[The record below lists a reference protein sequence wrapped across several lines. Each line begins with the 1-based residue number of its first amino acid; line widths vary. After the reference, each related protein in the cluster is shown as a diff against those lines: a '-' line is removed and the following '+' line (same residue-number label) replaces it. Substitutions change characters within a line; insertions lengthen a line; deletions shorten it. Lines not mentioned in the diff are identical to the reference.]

1 MLRFLPL
8 CLLAAAASA
17 QPLDFERQ
25 ITPFPVLDADGDPY
39 DLAFAG
45 AFNNPRTQLA
55 DPDGDGTFGL
65 FILEEQGRI
74 SHYEHTGALDFA
86 WRSDQY
92 AGIDAG
98 SWFRF
103 GDLDGDGDED
113 LITQRPSGQ
122 VRYWENGGG
131 SAPSFTLGADPLL
144 DLAGDPVAPEDPNV
158 PALADVD
165 GDGDLDLFLGRADSG
180 KIRWYR
186 HTGAE
191 GGVPQYE
198 LAGEQFQDI
207 VIFESN
213 PTCGDD
219 PTQPLYITP
228 GAPAPGSSRGSL
240 HGQNA
245 LTFADPD
252 GDGDLDLFWGDFFTP
267 SLYFF
272 ENTGSAAEPGLEFIS
287 EQYPLDN
294 PLTSAG
300 YNVPSFRDLDGDGD
314 LDLVIGIVGG
324 FCSTTANIIDNL
336 YYLENTGTPTAPDY
350 REQTSRL
357 LDAVDVGRASYPA
370 AEDLD
375 GDGDLDLLVGSGFN
389 PGAPARGSFF
399 RFENTGTP
407 AAPQFRLAEDDFLSL
422 DVDFAN
428 HYAPAFGD
436 LDGDGRRDLLVG
448 TFGGRMA
455 FLLNTGGGFELTVEA
470 LQDLDVGST
479 ATPTLGDLDGDGDL
493 DLLVGEFS
501 GTLNY
506 FRNDGSVQLPNFVE
520 ATLPGLF
527 DVSDPEDPES
537 IDVGRYSAPHLADV
551 DRDGDL
557 DLFLGTERDDV
568 LFYRNTGSPEAPAFE
583 VQPFDVGALR
593 YNTSPTAADLDG
605 DGDLD
610 LLAGDLAGGLLYLD
624 NRQITTSSALPPAAP
639 GRARLQT
646 FPNPFG
652 ADTTLR
658 VGASRE
664 PMTLAVFDAAGR
676 EVRRWALG
684 PHEAAQ
690 SVSWDGTMASGTPVP
705 SGLYVARLT
714 AGDRLLGTQKLTR
727 LRQ

>member
-1 MLRFLPL
+1 MLRLFAL
-8 CLLAAAASA
+8 CLFFAAAAAA

-25 ITPFPVLDADGDPY
+25 ITPFQVLDAEGDPF

-55 DPDGDGTFGL
+55 DPDGDGNLGL

-74 SHYEHTGALDFA
+74 SHYEHTGDLVFV

-113 LITQRPSGQ
+113 LLTQRPAGQ
-122 VRYWENGGG
+122 VRYWQSSGG
-131 SAPSFTLGADPLL
+131 SDPSFTPAADPLL
-144 DLAGDPVAPEDPNV
+144 AAGGDPVMPEDPNV
-158 PALADVD
+158 PALADID
-165 GDGDLDLFLGRADSG
+165 GDTDLDLFLGRADSG

-186 HTGAE
+186 HTGAT

-198 LAGEQFQDI
+198 LASEQFQDI

-213 PTCGDD
+213 PTCGEG
-219 PTQPLYITP
+219 TEQSPLYITP
-228 GAPAPGSSRGSL
+228 GTPSPGSSRGSL

-252 GDGDLDLFWGDFFTP
+252 GDGDPDLFWGDFFTP

-272 ENTGSAAEPGLEFIS
+272 ENTGNASNPAMEFIS
-287 EQYPLDN
+287 EMYPLDN

-300 YNVPSFRDLDGDGD
+300 YNVPTFGDLDGDDD

-324 FCSTTANIIDNL
+324 FCSTTANIIENL
-336 YYLENTGTPTAPDY
+336 YYLENTGTSTEPGY
-350 REQTSRL
+350 EEQTSRL
-357 LDAVDVGRASYPA
+357 LDAIDVGRTSYPA
-370 AEDLD
+370 VQDLD

-389 PGAPARGSFF
+389 PGEPQRASFF
-399 RFENTGTP
+399 RFENTGSATD
-407 AAPQFRLAEDDFLSL
+407 PQFRLAEDDFLSL
-422 DVDFAN
+422 NVDFAN

-436 LDGDGRRDLLVG
+436 LDGDGQRDLLVG

-455 FLLNTGGGFELTVEA
+455 FLLNTGDGFQLTVEA

-479 ATPTLGDLDGDGDL
+479 ATPTLGDLDGDDDL

-506 FRNDGSVQLPNFVE
+506 FRNDGSTQVPNFVE
-520 ATLPGLF
+520 AELPGL
-527 DVSDPEDPES
+527 EGL
-537 IDVGRYSAPHLADV
+537 DVGRYSAPHIADV
-551 DRDGDL
+551 DDDGDL
-557 DLFLGTERDDV
+557 DLFVGTESSDI
-568 LFYRNTGSPEAPAFE
+568 LFYRNVGTPEAPNFE
-583 VQPFDVGALR
+583 AQAFDVGALR
-593 YNTSPTAADLDG
+593 YNTSPTAADIDG

-610 LLAGDLAGGLLYLD
+610 LLAGDLAGGLLYLS
-624 NRQITTSSALPPAAP
+624 NQRITSSGATPPSAP
-639 GRARLQT
+639 GRTRIST

-664 PMTLAVFDAAGR
+664 SMTLSLFDTAGR
-676 EVRRWALG
+676 EVRRWSLP
-684 PHEAAQ
+684 PHTTAQ
-690 SVSWDGTMASGTPVP
+690 TIAWDGTTASGAPAP
-705 SGLYVARLT
+705 SGVYVARLT
-714 AGDRLLGTQKLTR
+714 SGDRLLDTHKLTR
-727 LRQ
+727 LQ

>member
-1 MLRFLPL
+1 MPTSPALLTPMLRPL
-8 CLLAAAASA
+8 ALFLLAAAAAA

-25 ITPFPVLDADGDPY
+25 ITPFPVLDAEGDAY

-55 DPDGDGTFGL
+55 DPDGDGAFGL
-65 FILEEQGRI
+65 FVLEEQGRI
-74 SHYEHTGALDFA
+74 SHYEHLGDLGFA

-113 LITQRPSGQ
+113 LLTQRPSGQ
-122 VRYWENGGG
+122 VRFWQSSGG
-131 SAPSFTLGADPLL
+131 PDPRFTLEADPLVAL
-144 DLAGDPVAPEDPNV
+144 DGTPVTPEDPNV
-158 PALADVD
+158 PALSDID

-186 HTGAE
+186 HTGLS

-213 PTCGDD
+213 PTCGDGAD
-219 PTQPLYITP
+219 GQPLYITP
-228 GAPAPGSSRGSL
+228 GRGSL

-252 GDGDLDLFWGDFFTP
+252 GDGDPDLFWGDFFTP
-267 SLYFF
+267 SLYYFR
-272 ENTGSAAEPGLEFIS
+272 NTGGPDDPELEFVS
-287 EQYPLDN
+287 ESYPLDN
-294 PLTSAG
+294 PLTTAG
-300 YNVPSFRDLDGDGD
+300 YNVPSFGDLDDDGD

-324 FCSTTANIIDNL
+324 FCSTTANIIENL
-336 YYLENTGTPTAPDY
+336 FYLENEGTPTEPDY
-350 REQTSRL
+350 TERTGRL
-357 LDAVDVGRASYPA
+357 LDALDVGRTSYPV

-389 PGAPARGSFF
+389 PGTPKRASLF
-399 RFENTGTP
+399 RFENVGTATDP
-407 AAPQFRLAEDDFLSL
+407 ELRLVDDDFLSL

-428 HYAPAFGD
+428 HYAPAAGD
-436 LDGDGRRDLLVG
+436 LDGDGQRDLLVG

-455 FLLNTGGGFELTVEA
+455 FLLNTGDGYQLTVEA

-493 DLLVGEFS
+493 DLLVGEFA

-506 FRNDGSVQLPNFVE
+506 FRNDGSAELPNFVE
-520 ATLPGLF
+520 ATLPAFTDL
-527 DVSDPEDPES
+527 
-537 IDVGRYSAPHLADV
+537 DVGRYSAPHLADV
-551 DRDGDL
+551 DADGDL
-557 DLFLGTERDDV
+557 DLFVGTEDRDV
-568 LFYRNTGSPEAPAFE
+568 LFYRNVGTAAAPAFE
-583 VQPFDVGALR
+583 DEAFDVGRLR
-593 YNTSPTAADLDG
+593 FNTSPTAADLDG

-610 LLAGDLAGGLLYLD
+610 LVAGDLAGGLLYLD
-624 NRQITTSSALPPAAP
+624 NRRFTTSNATPPSTPGGALD
-639 GRARLQT
+639 T

-652 ADTTLR
+652 EQTTLR

-664 PMTLAVFDAAGR
+664 PMTLTLFDAAGR
-676 EVRRWALG
+676 ELRRWPLRA
-684 PHEAAQ
+684 HTSAQ
-690 SVSWDGTMASGTPVP
+690 TIAWDGTTAAGRTVP

-714 AGDRLLGTQKLTR
+714 AGDRLLASSKLTR
-727 LRQ
+727 LR